1 MSLILLIAALPANRL
16 TPRQITINQAQEH
29 IALARQFDK
38 MGLRDLGL
46 EMLEEARIMIALAQ
60 AGE

>member
-1 MSLILLIAALPANRL
+1 MDIILLITALPAPRL
-16 TPRQITINQAQEH
+16 TPCQITLNQAHEH

-38 MGLRDLGL
+38 MGLRELGL
-46 EMLEEARIMIALAQ
+46 EMLEEARMMIALAQ